1 MNRHLPTLPERVF
14 LCVGFVVTLTL
25 LAKAAML
32 PSVAVIGVAAAAVI
46 WLVGYWVAVRRTE
59 PNGVA
64 RLITNFL
71 TVWLL
76 YSGSG
81 RIINAI
87 QRPDCGDLL
96 LAWDRQ
102 LFGESPAVSLQS
114 QASPWMN
121 EILSAGYLTYHLY
134 LFWFLLHAIWL
145 PPNERAFF
153 TRPLFIA
160 FGLGF
165 SLYFLM
171 PAAGIC
177 VSFPELFHRPIGGFW
192 VTSFVDA
199 LVANMAA
206 SYDSFP
212 SMHVFVTGVML
223 SCDFVHQRRRF
234 WIMLIPSLVMLG
246 STVLLR
252 MHFTVDLIVSAM
264 MLIPFVW
271 FFVDRKPQ

>member
-1 MNRHLPTLPERVF
+1 MDRCLPTLPERVF
-14 LCVGFVVTLTL
+14 LCVGSVITLTL
-25 LAKAAML
+25 LARAAML
-32 PSVAVIGVAAAAVI
+32 ASVAVICVAAAAVI
-46 WLVGYWVAVRRTE
+46 WLAGYWFAVRRTE

-64 RLITNFL
+64 RIIANFV

-87 QRPDCGDLL
+87 QRPDCGELL
-96 LAWDRQ
+96 LSWDRQ
-102 LFGESPAVSLQS
+102 LFGESPAVALQTLS
-114 QASPWMN
+114 SPWMN
-121 EILSAGYLTYHLY
+121 EILSAGYLTYHVY
-134 LFWFLLHAIWL
+134 LLWFLLHTIWL
-145 PPNERAFF
+145 SPNERVFF
-153 TRPLFIA
+153 TRPLFVA

-177 VSFPELFHRPIGGFW
+177 VSFPELFPRPIAGYW
-192 VTSFVDA
+192 ITPLVDA

-223 SCDFVHQRRRF
+223 SCDLMHQRRRF
-234 WIMLIPSLVMLG
+234 WIMLIPSLVMVG

-252 MHFTVDLIVSAM
+252 MHFTVDLLVSAI

>member
-14 LCVGFVVTLTL
+14 LCVGSVITLTL
-25 LAKAAML
+25 LARAAMQASVVVI
-32 PSVAVIGVAAAAVI
+32 SVAVAVLI
-46 WLVGYWVAVRRTE
+46 WLAGYWFAVRRTE

-64 RLITNFL
+64 RMITNFV

-87 QRPDCGDLL
+87 QRPDCGETL

-102 LFGESPAVSLQS
+102 LFGESPAVALQTL
-114 QASPWMN
+114 APPWMN
-121 EILSAGYLTYHLY
+121 EILSAGYLTYHVY
-134 LFWFLLHAIWL
+134 LLWFLLYAMWL
-145 PPNERAFF
+145 PPKEQAYF

-177 VSFPELFHRPIGGFW
+177 VSFPELFPRPIAGYW
-192 VTSFVDA
+192 ITSFVDA

-223 SCDFVHQRRRF
+223 SCDFIHQRRRF
-234 WIMLIPSLVMLG
+234 WIMLIPSLVLVG

-252 MHFTVDLIVSAM
+252 MHFTVDLIVSAIL
-264 MLIPFVW
+264 LIPFVW
-271 FFVDRKPQ
+271 FFIDRNPQ